1 MSNKFRKAVE
11 KRNMEIENNNLENI
25 EVEDSTMVSTE
36 QEKEEEEVLLTKDEF
51 KINLSKIISKTQ
63 KKSKNKTFYLDE
75 NVILSIE
82 KEAKKQKV
90 SDSKLL
96 NDILKHIFNIKN

>member
-1 MSNKFRKAVE
+1 MTNKFRKAVE
-11 KRNMEIENNNLENI
+11 KRNMEIENHNLENI
-25 EVEDSTMVSTE
+25 EVEDSAMVSTD
-36 QEKEEEEVLLTKDEF
+36 EEEVLTKDEF

-75 NVILSIE
+75 NVIISIE